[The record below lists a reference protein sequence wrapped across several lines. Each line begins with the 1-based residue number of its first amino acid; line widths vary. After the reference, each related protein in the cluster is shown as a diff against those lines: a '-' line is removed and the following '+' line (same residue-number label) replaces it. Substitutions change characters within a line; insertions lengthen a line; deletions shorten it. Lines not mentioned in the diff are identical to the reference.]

1 MLSSVSI
8 VPDKWLVMGTNKC
21 QWPPYA
27 STNLIRRN
35 PSPQRT
41 WEMYQYV
48 GIIKSSGEVFL
59 FVFLICRNDT
69 CIIVLSQLYKRSSPP
84 LPLFFSGWLIAD
96 SLAIVF

>member
-8 VPDKWLVMGTNKC
+8 VPDKWLVTNKC

-35 PSPQRT
+35 PSPQWT

-59 FVFLICRNDT
+59 FAFLICRNDT